1 MIVGAITFLLSNIP
15 GFMFF
20 GAILAALIL
29 KNPAYV
35 PERLMNWL
43 LLLSV
48 GVMNL
53 WAGLFHVFAPEM
65 SAKTIG
71 WQDSPFHFEIGVSD
85 IAIGIVAIAS
95 FWRSL
100 DFKAAVVCYIALFYI
115 GIAIGHV
122 RQAILTGNTASNNF
136 GLLLMITV
144 ATLIMLPIL
153 YWLTRKH
160 RSAA

>member
-1 MIVGAITFLLSNIP
+1 MITNAITLFLSNIP
-15 GFMFF
+15 GFMFV
-20 GAILAALIL
+20 GAILAALVFN
-29 KNPAYV
+29 NPTYF

-53 WAGLFHVFAPEM
+53 WAGLFHVFAPGM
-65 SAKTIG
+65 AAKSIG
-71 WQDSPFHFEIGVSD
+71 WQVSPFQFEIGVSD

-100 DFKAAVVCYIALFYI
+100 EFKAAIVGYITLFYI

-122 RQAILTGNTASNNF
+122 RQVILTGNMASNNF
-136 GLLLMITV
+136 GLLLVITV

>member
-1 MIVGAITFLLSNIP
+1 MVAGALTFFLSNIP
-15 GFMFF
+15 GFMFA
-20 GAILAALIL
+20 GAILAALTL
-29 KNPAYV
+29 KSPAYF

-48 GVMNL
+48 GVMSL

-65 SAKTIG
+65 SARSIG

-100 DFKAAVVCYIALFYI
+100 EFKAAVVGYITLFFI
-115 GIAIGHV
+115 GVAIGHI
-122 RQAILTGNTASNNF
+122 RQAIMAGNMASNNF
-136 GLLLMITV
+136 GLLLVITV
-144 ATLIMLPIL
+144 AIVIMLPIL

-160 RSAA
+160 RAAT

>member
-1 MIVGAITFLLSNIP
+1 MVARALTFFLSNIP
-15 GFMFF
+15 GFMFA
-20 GAILAALIL
+20 GAILAALTL
-29 KNPAYV
+29 KRPAYF

-65 SAKTIG
+65 SARSIG

-100 DFKAAVVCYIALFYI
+100 EFKAAVVGYITLFFI
-115 GIAIGHV
+115 GVAVGHV
-122 RQAILTGNTASNNF
+122 RQAIIAGNMASNNF
-136 GLLLMITV
+136 GLLLVITV
-144 ATLIMLPIL
+144 AIVIMLPIL
-153 YWLTRKH
+153 YWLTRKN
-160 RSAA
+160 RAAT

>member
-1 MIVGAITFLLSNIP
+1 MIVGAITFVLSNIP
-15 GFMFF
+15 GIMFA
-20 GAILAALIL
+20 GAILAALVL
-29 KNPAYV
+29 KSPAYA

-65 SAKTIG
+65 SARTIG

-85 IAIGIVAIAS
+85 IAIGIIAIAS

-100 DFKAAVVCYIALFYI
+100 EFKAAVVGYITLFYI
-115 GIAIGHV
+115 GVAIGHF
-122 RQAILTGNTASNNF
+122 RQAILAGNMASNNF
-136 GLLLMITV
+136 GLLLAITI
-144 ATLIMLPIL
+144 ATVILLPIL

>member
-1 MIVGAITFLLSNIP
+1 MIANAITFFLSNIP
-15 GFMFF
+15 GFMFA
-20 GAILAALIL
+20 GAILAALVL
-29 KNPAYV
+29 KNPTYF

-65 SAKTIG
+65 AAKSIG
-71 WQDSPFHFEIGVSD
+71 WQDSPFQFEIGVSD

-100 DFKAAVVCYIALFYI
+100 EFKAAIVGYITLFYI

-122 RQAILTGNTASNNF
+122 RQVILTGNMASNNF
-136 GLLLMITV
+136 GLLLVITV

>member
-1 MIVGAITFLLSNIP
+1 VISNAIAFFLSNIP
-15 GFMFF
+15 GFMFV
-20 GAILAALIL
+20 GAILAALVL
-29 KNPAYV
+29 KNPEYF

-65 SAKTIG
+65 SARTIG

-85 IAIGIVAIAS
+85 IAIGIIAIVS
-95 FWRSL
+95 FWRSR
-100 DFKAAVVCYIALFYI
+100 DFKAAVVGYITLFYI

-122 RQAILTGNTASNNF
+122 RQAILAGNMASNNF
-136 GLLLMITV
+136 GLLLAITV

-153 YWLTRKH
+153 YWLTRTH

>member
-1 MIVGAITFLLSNIP
+1 
-15 GFMFF
+15 
-20 GAILAALIL
+20 
-29 KNPAYV
+29 
-35 PERLMNWL
+35 MNWL

-65 SAKTIG
+65 AAKSIG
-71 WQDSPFHFEIGVSD
+71 WQDSPFQFEIGVSD

-100 DFKAAVVCYIALFYI
+100 EFKAAIVGYITLFYI

-122 RQAILTGNTASNNF
+122 RQVILTGNMASNNF
-136 GLLLMITV
+136 GLLLVITV

-160 RSAA
+160 RFAG

>member
-1 MIVGAITFLLSNIP
+1 MVARALTFFLSNIP
-15 GFMFF
+15 GFMFA
-20 GAILAALIL
+20 GAILAALTL
-29 KNPAYV
+29 KRPAYF

-65 SAKTIG
+65 SARSIG

-100 DFKAAVVCYIALFYI
+100 EFKAAVVGYITLFFI
-115 GIAIGHV
+115 GVAVGHV
-122 RQAILTGNTASNNF
+122 RQAIMAGNMASNNF
-136 GLLLMITV
+136 GLLLVITV
-144 ATLIMLPIL
+144 AIVIMLPIL
-153 YWLTRKH
+153 YSLTRKH
-160 RSAA
+160 RDAT

>member
-1 MIVGAITFLLSNIP
+1 MIASAVTFFLSNIP
-15 GFMFF
+15 GFMFA
-20 GAILAALIL
+20 GAILAALAFN
-29 KNPAYV
+29 KPAYF

-43 LLLSV
+43 LLMSV

-65 SAKTIG
+65 SARTIG

-85 IAIGIVAIAS
+85 IAIGIIAIAS

-100 DFKAAVVCYIALFYI
+100 EFKAAIVGYITLFYI
-115 GIAIGHV
+115 GIAIGHI
-122 RQAILTGNTASNNF
+122 RQAIVVGNMASNNF
-136 GLLLMITV
+136 GLLLIITL

-153 YWLTRKH
+153 YWLTRKN
-160 RSAA
+160 RSTG

>member
-1 MIVGAITFLLSNIP
+1 MITNAITFFLSNIP
-15 GFMFF
+15 GFMFV
-20 GAILAALIL
+20 GAILAALVFN
-29 KNPAYV
+29 NPTYF

-53 WAGLFHVFAPEM
+53 WAGLFHVFAPGM
-65 SAKTIG
+65 AAKSIG
-71 WQDSPFHFEIGVSD
+71 WQVSPFQFEIGVSD

-100 DFKAAVVCYIALFYI
+100 EFKAAVVAYITLFYI

-122 RQAILTGNTASNNF
+122 RQVILTGNMSSNNF
-136 GLLLMITV
+136 GLLLAITV

-160 RSAA
+160 RFAG

>member
-1 MIVGAITFLLSNIP
+1 MLANAIAFFLSNIP
-15 GFMFF
+15 GFMFA
-20 GAILAALIL
+20 GAILVALVL
-29 KNPAYV
+29 KNPTYF

-65 SAKTIG
+65 SARTIG

-85 IAIGIVAIAS
+85 IAIGIIAIAS

-100 DFKAAVVCYIALFYI
+100 EFKAA
-115 GIAIGHV
+115 AIGALKLISSGIYDEV
-122 RQAILTGNTASNNF
+122 
-136 GLLLMITV
+136 GLL
-144 ATLIMLPIL
+144 
-153 YWLTRKH
+153 
-160 RSAA
+160 SAAEIRSSRFTTEYLGPMDVQHGCDVFDHRN

>member
-1 MIVGAITFLLSNIP
+1 MVANAIAFVLSNIP
-15 GFMFF
+15 GFMFA
-20 GAILAALIL
+20 GAILAALVL
-29 KNPAYV
+29 KRPAYF
-35 PERLMNWL
+35 PERLMDWL

-65 SAKTIG
+65 AAKSIG
-71 WQDSPFHFEIGVSD
+71 WQDSPFQFEIGVSD

-100 DFKAAVVCYIALFYI
+100 EFKFAVVGYITLFYI

-122 RQAILTGNTASNNF
+122 RQVVLTGNMASNNF
-136 GLLLMITV
+136 GLLLLITV

-153 YWLTRKH
+153 YRLTRKH
-160 RSAA
+160 HSAA